1 LRNSSR
7 PSRQA
12 AHPPVHQSIK
22 PSTQNS
28 IYQLARH
35 VGVQTSY
42 LDTSGK
48 QQHAAPETLAAIL
61 KLWGITARTPRQIRD
76 ALVEHELNHWQ
87 RILEPVIIAWDGNT
101 GDPRKPGALPLTPRF
116 SGVPRRASTEA
127 NCFNSFPI
135 VLRIPAALENQLANC
150 TLRLESGQNKTFA
163 LHLNHLRT
171 LTRTRVAGTTFV
183 AKELPLSVP
192 LHATRN
198 MQHATRNTHHLPYG
212 YHHFDI
218 EAGPHAD
225 TALIISAPL
234 KSYSDPTLQK
244 SWGAFLP
251 VYAAHSRESWGA
263 GNFGDWRKL
272 AEWIASLGGSVI
284 STLPLLAAFLNRPVC
299 EPSPYS
305 PASRRFWNEFYL
317 DIPAIPEFSRC
328 QSAQKLVRS
337 IPFQRQLARFRRS
350 SLIDYHAQMAARRQ
364 VLEKLAR
371 FFFETDSPRRKQFS
385 RFLRERPQVED
396 YARFRAACDQTNRPW
411 RKWPQPMRDGN
422 LQTSDY
428 SEAAKNYHLYA
439 QWLAHE
445 QITALTKRCRAR
457 GIQFYLDLPLGVHP
471 AGYDLWR
478 QRDAFASGANVGA
491 PPDAFFSKGQDWGFT
506 PLHPQRLREQSY
518 RYLREVL
525 QFQMQHTGMLRLD
538 HVMSLH
544 RLYWIPQGHSPR
556 EGAYVTY
563 PAEELYAILSLE
575 SHRHKTVL
583 VGENLGTVPQE
594 VNDAM
599 ARHGLRQMY
608 VVQFAQRPNPRA
620 ALAKPPPRSVA
631 SLNTHDM
638 PTFAAHWRGLDI
650 DDRAALGLFTKA
662 QARQEHVR
670 RAKLNLALAKY
681 LQRNG
686 WSKKIENSSSR
697 GNEARIFGKTGD
709 TVRDLSLVTS
719 AATKKG
725 NNPSQILRA
734 CLSWLRSSPAELVLV
749 NLEDLWEEEKPQNV
763 PGTSTER
770 PNWRRKAR
778 LSIEE
783 IQAHREMIAICRQF
797 AAELGPSRL
806 SHGRG

>member
-1 LRNSSR
+1 VPSRNSSR

-35 VGVQTSY
+35 FGIQSSY
-42 LDTSGK
+42 IDTAGK
-48 QQHAAPETLAAIL
+48 RQHAAPETLAAIL
-61 KLWGITARTPRQIRD
+61 ELWGITARTPSEFRD
-76 ALVEHELNHWQ
+76 ALAECELNRWQ
-87 RILEPVIIAWDGNT
+87 SILEPVAVTWDEVT
-101 GDPRKPGALPLTPRF
+101 ADSRRPSAFSLTPRF
-116 SGVPRRASTEA
+116 SGVDKRAKTNI

-135 VLRIPAALENQLANC
+135 ALRIPAAIENQLAEC
-150 TLRLESGQNKTFA
+150 RLHLEGDQKKTFTA
-163 LHLNHLRT
+163 RFNSLRT
-171 LTRTRVAGTTFV
+171 VKRSRISGVAFI
-183 AKELPLSVP
+183 AKELLLP
-192 LHATRN
+192 A
-198 MQHATRNTHHLPYG
+198 LPYG
-212 YHHFDI
+212 YHQLEI
-218 EAGPHAD
+218 EAGSS
-225 TALIISAPL
+225 TSNALIISAPT
-234 KSYSDPTLQK
+234 KSFTPEVFANRVGRGASTAPQK

-251 VYAAHSRESWGA
+251 MYAAHSRESWGA
-263 GNFGDWRKL
+263 GNFGDWQKL
-272 AEWIASLGGSVI
+272 TDWIASLGGRVV
-284 STLPLLAAFLNRPVC
+284 STLPLLAAFLDRPVC

-305 PASRRFWNEFYL
+305 PTSRLFWNEFYL
-317 DIPAIPEFSRC
+317 DIPAIPEFSSC

-337 IPFQRQLARFRRS
+337 VSFQQQLDCFRRS
-350 SLIDYHAQMAARRQ
+350 SLVDYRAEMTVRRS

-371 FFFETDSPRRKQFS
+371 YFFESDSPRRKQLS
-385 RFLRERPQVED
+385 HFLRERPQVGD
-396 YARFRAACDQTNRPW
+396 YARFRAACDQTDLPW
-411 RKWPQPMRDGN
+411 QQWPQRMRDGN
-422 LQTSDY
+422 LRTSDY
-428 SEAAKNYHLYA
+428 LQGTKEYHLYT

-457 GIQFYLDLPLGVHP
+457 GVQFYLDLPLGVHP

-478 QRDAFASGANVGA
+478 ERDAFATGGNVGA

-506 PLHPQRLREQSY
+506 PLHPRRLREQGY

-544 RLYWIPQGHSPR
+544 RLYWIPQGHSAR

-583 VGENLGTVPQE
+583 VGENLGTVPKE
-594 VNDAM
+594 VNEAM
-599 ARHGLRQMY
+599 SRHGLRQMY
-608 VVQFAQRPNPRA
+608 VVQFAQRANPRA
-620 ALAKPPPRSVA
+620 ALAKPPPHSVA
-631 SLNTHDM
+631 SPNTHDM

-650 DDRAALGLFTKA
+650 DDRATLGLLTKA
-662 QARQEHVR
+662 EVGKEHAR
-670 RAKLNLALAKY
+670 RAKLNLALAKF
-681 LQRNG
+681 LQRKG
-686 WSKKIENSSSR
+686 WLKTIENSCSR

-725 NNPSQILRA
+725 NNPSQILRG

-749 NLEDLWEEEKPQNV
+749 NLEDFWEEEKPQNV

-783 IQAHREMIAICRQF
+783 ILRT
-797 AAELGPSRL
+797 AEFRDVLRTLGS
-806 SHGRG
+806 SAYTK